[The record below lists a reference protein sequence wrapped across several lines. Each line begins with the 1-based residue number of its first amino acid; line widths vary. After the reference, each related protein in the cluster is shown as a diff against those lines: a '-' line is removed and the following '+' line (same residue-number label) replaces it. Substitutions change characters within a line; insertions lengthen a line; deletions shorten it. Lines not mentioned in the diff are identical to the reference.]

1 MTSITIAS
9 RTFPVPPGKTAE
21 EYRKFL
27 EQALENGFLESMVEQ
42 GILPTLAAPVKP
54 PPTDT
59 DLKKIAAFPGIEQN
73 LLLFQVFLQAFNVR
87 NWSELKERFVRND
100 QGEVQLNPLANNL
113 ANPEELQTAV
123 AAVIGYER
131 VIQRA
136 APDFAYTDYQ
146 FFAVLFT
153 ELFFRARG
161 AILERVRALTL
172 YYPMLRLYSE
182 TPPETAAELETWLV
196 ARLEAVQ
203 DKVRTKAA
211 YTKAFE
217 KKLALFQEGVAAGK
231 PVKELLTRY
240 FDLTHRDD
248 YLPCL
253 NRLAFY
259 LATGSGK
266 THLLHI
272 NLLQA
277 EVHLPALLDLGVGH
291 KPNLYLIAPN
301 NELAAQHAREL
312 KKYFP
317 RKEIGFVEDGND
329 KSVTDA
335 TLRLLYDRADLR
347 VLTTHQLAEVMK
359 KASEGLF
366 GAANPFGEK
375 NVVFADEGHKGADKD
390 TGWRDDRNRLMGEQG
405 FCFEYSA
412 TFSQS
417 IKKKPPLIQEYAK
430 AIIFDF
436 PYRLFYQDGYGKK
449 PVFHPQEQATNIARA
464 LLSGKD
470 AAGVAWEV
478 TAEDR
483 WHLFVEQVGRFYQQV
498 QTFNDQ
504 KANPEYLR
512 HNFHAPL
519 MLMMGNRVDD
529 KDGASH
535 IREVIELLGRFI
547 ANVGDE
553 TVNMLA
559 CLGHADARGLF
570 GDLFGM
576 VFHAEHQA
584 GLDIRRLNDQEL
596 GLKIAGSNR
605 YFGVVYVGTADAVG
619 LVAEPDRLAGS
630 LMEAFFEHGDQPE
643 LNIIVAARKL
653 VEGWNTHRISSLG
666 LVELGKTK
674 GSLVVQLFG
683 RGVRLSGTP
692 ANRLK
697 RTDRFP
703 VSERFDVF
711 GYDAGYL
718 KTFIDEA
725 EAARI
730 VEERTLE
737 VAICLKDGEPAG
749 RRVPM
754 PRQSFAD
761 SGLFV
766 RLASDDRFNRIA
778 EHHPILAEHGQ
789 LRFDPRPMLDYR
801 QLYQDV
807 ASGLLEPNFLL
818 DWPAFTA
825 CADLAL
831 KQLALPRT
839 ARISDRD
846 FFQRWAR
853 GRMLVLLSAW
863 YREQAQEF
871 AFEQAELIELT
882 TENSRNLNFDGYRIS
897 GPAEVI
903 EEIER
908 TLMLAGTIKEEAFH
922 QHGRF
927 KAKVARLTSGDKLA
941 VKSLPHLFEPLLVR
955 LENRDDIRISPDR
968 LEPSEFDFVSSLHDY
983 VEANPANDI
992 ALLRNQKEWGFLGF
1006 YPDFVLWY
1014 RKDGIEHI
1022 AFIDPKGLTLH
1033 NSDDVVEKLGFSLK
1047 LGILEERI
1055 RSTDPK
1061 VRLSSFILLNRP
1073 IDDYLSNQNQRDL
1086 LKAGFSRLF
1095 HKPVADQQLPDLLHG
1110 LNARQ
1115 ADTDIEG
1122 LLAAI
1127 VADGLN
1133 KQKEKIKSIVLQ
1145 EDADAV

>member
-1 MTSITIAS
+1 MTNIEIGGRSY
-9 RTFPVPPGKTAE
+9 PVPPGKDPLE
-21 EYRKFL
+21 FKLFL
-27 EQALENGFLESMVEQ
+27 EQAQENGFLEHLISS
-42 GILPTLAAPVKP
+42 GTLTPLAVPPVKP
-54 PPTDT
+54 PPTDS

-87 NWSELKERFVRND
+87 DWGELKELFVRDD
-100 QGEVQLNPLANNL
+100 QGEVQLHPLANNL
-113 ANPEELQTAV
+113 ANEEEVRSAV
-123 AAVIGYER
+123 AAVVVYEST
-131 VIQRA
+131 IQRV

-146 FFAVLFT
+146 FFAVLFS
-153 ELFFRARG
+153 ELFFRNRR
-161 AILERVRALTL
+161 AILERVRALSV
-172 YYPMLRLYSE
+172 YYPMLRLYGE
-182 TPPETAAELETWLV
+182 TPPETAAELEKWV
-196 ARLEAVQ
+196 VVQLEAVN
-203 DKVRTKAA
+203 DKVRTKAT

-217 KKLALFQEGVAAGK
+217 KKLTPFLEACAAGK
-231 PVKELLTRY
+231 PVQELLAKH
-240 FDLTHRDD
+240 FDLTHLDD
-248 YLPCL
+248 YLPQL

-272 NLLQA
+272 NLMQA
-277 EVHLPALLDLGVGH
+277 EAHLPAMMNLAAGQKL
-291 KPNLYLIAPN
+291 NLYTIAPN

-317 RKEIGFVEDGND
+317 RKEIGFVEDSGD

-335 TLRLLYDRADLR
+335 TLRLLYSRADVR

-359 KASEGLF
+359 KANEGLF
-366 GAANPFGEK
+366 GAASPFGDK

-390 TGWRDDRNRLMGEQG
+390 TGWRDDRNRLMGELG

-417 IKKKPPLIQEYAK
+417 IKKKTPLIQEYAK

-449 PVFHPQEQATNIARA
+449 PAFYPQEQATNIARS
-464 LLSGKD
+464 LLTGKD
-470 AAGVAWEV
+470 TASMSWEL

-483 WHLFVEQVGRFYQQV
+483 WLLFVVQMGRFFEQVKTWHDHRA
-498 QTFNDQ
+498 DQ
-504 KANPEYLR
+504 DYLR

-547 ANVGDE
+547 ANNAGE
-553 TVNMLA
+553 TVTTLA
-559 CLGHADARGLF
+559 AAGHADANTMFREMFGL
-570 GDLFGM
+570 
-576 VFHAEHQA
+576 VFNAEQSA

-596 GLKIAGSNR
+596 GLKVAGSTR

-619 LVAEPDRLAGS
+619 MAAEPDRLAGS

-643 LNIIVAARKL
+643 LNFIVAARKL

-666 LVELGKTK
+666 LVELGKSK

-683 RGVRLSGTP
+683 RGVRLSGTS

-697 RTDRFP
+697 RTNRFP

-737 VAICLKDGEPAG
+737 VSITLKNGEPAG

-754 PRQSFAD
+754 PRKSFAN
-761 SGLFV
+761 SGLIV
-766 RLASDDRFNRIA
+766 ELALDERFRRIA
-778 EHHPILAEHGQ
+778 EQHPLLAEHGH
-789 LRFDPRPMLDYR
+789 LRLDPRKLIDYR
-801 QLYQDV
+801 QLYRDV
-807 ASGLLEPNFLL
+807 TASLPEPNYLL
-818 DWPAFTA
+818 GLAEFTR
-825 CADLAL
+825 CADMALAH
-831 KQLALPRT
+831 LALPKT
-839 ARISDRD
+839 ASIKDRD

-853 GRMLVLLSAW
+853 GRMLLLLSNY
-863 YREQAQEF
+863 YREQAQEYEF
-871 AFEQAELIELT
+871 DQAELMELT
-882 TENSRNLNFDGYRIS
+882 AENSRNLNFDGYRIS
-897 GPAEVI
+897 GPAEAIEHISQMLVDTAYHKSGIDLAPVI
-903 EEIER
+903 RINGE
-908 TLMLAGTIKEEAFH
+908 
-922 QHGRF
+922 
-927 KAKVARLTSGDKLA
+927 VLA
-941 VKSLPHLFEPLLVR
+941 VKSKPHLFEPLLVR
-955 LENRDDIRISPDR
+955 LENREDIRISPDR
-968 LEPSEFDFVSSLHDY
+968 LERSELAFVSALHAYSDTHHS
-983 VEANPANDI
+983 ADL

-1014 RKDGIEHI
+1014 RKDGFEHI
-1022 AFIDPKGLTLH
+1022 AFIDPKGLALH
-1033 NSDDVVEKLGFSLK
+1033 NSDDVIEKLGFSLK
-1047 LGILEERI
+1047 LGVLEERI
-1055 RSTDPK
+1055 RATHPN

-1073 IDDYLSNQNQRDL
+1073 IHDYLSNQNQRDL
-1086 LKAGFSRLF
+1086 LKAGLARLLDV
-1095 HKPVADQQLPDLLHG
+1095 PVSDEQLPELLAL

-1115 ADTDIEG
+1115 ADSDVEG

-1127 VADGLN
+1127 VADDGVVRR
-1133 KQKEKIKSIVLQ
+1133 EKISQARLNNLNLRFNT
-1145 EDADAV
+1145 D

>member
-1 MTSITIAS
+1 MTSITIGVHS
-9 RTFPVPPGKTAE
+9 YPVPPGKDPVE
-21 EYRKFL
+21 FQRFL
-27 EQALENGFLESMVEQ
+27 EQAHDNGFLDHLISSGAISVTVA
-42 GILPTLAAPVKP
+42 PPVKP
-54 PPTDT
+54 PPTDS
-59 DLKKIAAFPGIEQN
+59 DLKKIGAFPGIEQN

-87 NWSELKERFVRND
+87 DWSELKERFVRDD

-113 ANPEELQTAV
+113 ANQEELRSAV
-123 AAVIGYER
+123 AAVVGYECN
-131 VIQRA
+131 IQRV

-146 FFAVLFT
+146 FFAVLFS
-153 ELFFRARG
+153 ELFFRSRG
-161 AILERVRALTL
+161 AILERVRALTP

-182 TPPETAAELETWLV
+182 EPPEAAAELEKWLV
-196 ARLEAVQ
+196 ARLESVN

-217 KKLALFQEGVAAGK
+217 KKLTPFLEAFAAGK
-231 PVKELLTRY
+231 PAQELLAKY
-240 FDLTHRDD
+240 FDLTHIDD
-248 YLPCL
+248 YLPRL

-272 NLLQA
+272 NLMQA
-277 EVHLPALLDLGVGH
+277 EAHLPAMMHLAAGQ
-291 KPNLYLIAPN
+291 KPNLYMIAPN

-317 RKEIGFVEDGND
+317 RKEIGFVEDSGD

-335 TLRLLYDRADLR
+335 TLRLLYSRADVR

-359 KASEGLF
+359 KANEGLF
-366 GAANPFGEK
+366 GAANPFGDK

-417 IKKKPPLIQEYAK
+417 IKKKTPLIQEYAK

-449 PVFHPQEQATNIARA
+449 PAFHPQEQATNIARA

-470 AAGVAWEV
+470 AAGMSWEL

-483 WHLFVEQVGRFYQQV
+483 WLLFVEQMGRFFEQV
-498 QTFNDQ
+498 KTWHDHKADQ
-504 KANPEYLR
+504 DYLR
-512 HNFHAPL
+512 HHFHAPL

-535 IREVIELLGRFI
+535 IREVIELLDRFI
-547 ANVGDE
+547 ANVGGE
-553 TVNMLA
+553 TVTSLA
-559 CLGHADARGLF
+559 SLGHADADTLFMEMFGL
-570 GDLFGM
+570 
-576 VFHAEHQA
+576 VFHAEHPA

-596 GLKIAGSNR
+596 GLKIAGSHR
-605 YFGVVYVGTADAVG
+605 YFGVVYVGAADAVG
-619 LVAEPDRLAGS
+619 VPAEPDRLAGS

-643 LNIIVAARKL
+643 LNFIVAARKL

-666 LVELGKTK
+666 LVELGKSK

-683 RGVRLSGTP
+683 RGVRLSGTS
-692 ANRLK
+692 AERLK
-697 RTDRFP
+697 RTNRFP

-737 VAICLKDGEPAG
+737 VSISLKDGEPAG

-754 PRQSFAD
+754 PKQSFAN
-761 SGLFV
+761 SGLTV
-766 RLASDDRFNRIA
+766 RLALDKRFRRIT
-778 EHHPILAEHGQ
+778 EQHPVPSEDGHLP
-789 LRFDPRPMLDYR
+789 LDPRRLIDYR
-801 QLYQDV
+801 LLYRDV
-807 ASGLLEPNFLL
+807 AASLPEPNFLIGF
-818 DWPAFTA
+818 AEFTS
-825 CADLAL
+825 CADMAL
-831 KQLALPRT
+831 EHLALPRT
-839 ARISDRD
+839 ASIKDRD

-853 GRMLVLLSAW
+853 GRMLLLMAGY
-863 YREQAQEF
+863 YREQAQEYEF
-871 AFEQAELIELT
+871 DQAELVELT
-882 TENSRNLNFDGYRIS
+882 AENSRNLNFDGYRIS

-908 TLMLAGTIKEEAFH
+908 TLMLAGAIKEDAFH
-922 QHGRF
+922 QHGKF
-927 KAKVARLTSGDKLA
+927 GAKVARLTGGEVLA
-941 VKSLPHLFEPLLVR
+941 VKSKPHLFEPLLVR
-955 LENRDDIRISPDR
+955 LASRDDIRISPDR
-968 LEPSEFDFVSSLHDY
+968 LEPSEFNFVSSLHDY
-983 VEANPANDI
+983 AAANPDRDI

-1022 AFIDPKGLTLH
+1022 AFVDPKGLALH

-1047 LGILEERI
+1047 LGTLEERI
-1055 RSTDPK
+1055 RATHPT

-1073 IDDYLSNQNQRDL
+1073 IHDYLSNQNQRDL
-1086 LKAGFSRLF
+1086 LKAGLGRLLNA
-1095 HKPVADQQLPDLLHG
+1095 PVSDEQLPELLAL
-1110 LNARQ
+1110 LNARPV
-1115 ADTDIEG
+1115 DNDVEG

-1127 VADGLN
+1127 AADDVMAR
-1133 KQKEKIKSIVLQ
+1133 KKSIRCSSM
-1145 EDADAV
+1145 